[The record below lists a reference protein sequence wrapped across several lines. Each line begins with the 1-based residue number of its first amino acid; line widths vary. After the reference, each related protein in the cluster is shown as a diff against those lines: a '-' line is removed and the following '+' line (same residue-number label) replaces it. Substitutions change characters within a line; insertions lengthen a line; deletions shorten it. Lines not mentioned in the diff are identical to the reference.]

1 LFRREQSEA
10 PDLHPYILVNYTG
23 NIRDVMTVAHELG
36 HGIHQCLSRRV
47 GILEDDAPLT
57 MAETASVFGEML
69 IFDKILED
77 ENDPKKR
84 LALICGKIDDN
95 FATVFRQIAMT
106 DFEIKAHETG
116 IQEGELSESR
126 LNGLWIDANARMYG
140 KSVTLT
146 PSYHHG
152 WKYIPHFI
160 HTPFYCYAYAFA
172 QLFVL
177 TLYQKY
183 KTQPSGFVPKY
194 LEMLSLGGSK
204 KPEEIAR
211 IMDLDIRD
219 PHFWKEGLGLL
230 ENLVLEAETLAKE
243 VG

>member
-1 LFRREQSEA
+1 
-10 PDLHPYILVNYTG
+10 
-23 NIRDVMTVAHELG
+23 
-36 HGIHQCLSRRV
+36 
-47 GILEDDAPLT
+47 
-57 MAETASVFGEML
+57 
-69 IFDKILED
+69 
-77 ENDPKKR
+77 
-84 LALICGKIDDN
+84 
-95 FATVFRQIAMT
+95 
-106 DFEIKAHETG
+106 
-116 IQEGELSESR
+116 
-126 LNGLWIDANARMYG
+126 MYG